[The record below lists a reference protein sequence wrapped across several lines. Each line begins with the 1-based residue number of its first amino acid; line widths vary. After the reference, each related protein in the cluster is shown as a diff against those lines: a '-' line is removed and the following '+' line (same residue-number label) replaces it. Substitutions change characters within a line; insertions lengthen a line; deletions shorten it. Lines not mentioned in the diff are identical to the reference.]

1 MLQIIKHIKSKII
14 KSEFTSL
21 STGAHKQRFFSCRRR
36 IRTADLMIP
45 LRLLS
50 PFHFA
55 LPPELYGIYILMIS
69 PIECGSPIRS
79 RSFQMVRYS
88 CSQVQSSLISSIHA
102 DRRLAPLL
110 VFRASSPIHI
120 TTLTSFGSGHR
131 LLVSQFLSRH
141 GVGNFLCTSKSKN
154 NSSFFIVRKVRDSN
168 SRSVFPLASLA
179 VRCFRPLS
187 QPSNSEILKFLI
199 LKTSGPHGWLVKRYE
214 TLN

>member
-1 MLQIIKHIKSKII
+1 
-14 KSEFTSL
+14 
-21 STGAHKQRFFSCRRR
+21 
-36 IRTADLMIP
+36 MIP

-154 NSSFFIVRKVRDSN
+154 NSSFFIVRKVVDSN
-168 SRSVFPLASLA
+168 HRSRPSLIYQLPLYWSL
-179 VRCFRPLS
+179 
-187 QPSNSEILKFLI
+187 PSNSLILKFLI